1 MCRVGGKSKAV
12 ESVVATCGY
21 PPVAPRTF
29 VLRDRRKLYCISPVE
44 IAGLVT
50 NRAVNEIDLPLA
62 MQMDPTTLQL
72 IQFLERTVS
81 SGECVASRTIV
92 PSSATSHAYRPARF
106 SRSSVPSFRNIS
118 SHEKR
123 NIVAHATT
131 IPIAEGAWSN
141 VAKIVSRA
149 RHN

>member
-29 VLRDRRKLYCISPVE
+29 VSRNRRKLYCISPVV

-81 SGECVASRTIV
+81 SGECVESVPIV
-92 PSSATSHAYRPARF
+92 PSSPTSRYTGPRDFLGQASVF
-106 SRSSVPSFRNIS
+106 SEYLVSWG
-118 SHEKR
+118 
-123 NIVAHATT
+123 TQY
-131 IPIAEGAWSN
+131 
-141 VAKIVSRA
+141 SRA
-149 RHN
+149 RNDDPDRRWCRK